1 MNLVGLPQS
10 MPVPVAQ
17 SGLANLGKDQLV
29 DPQGNAV
36 SNMVPGEGYWYIRK
50 ETGCKAWVEVLPYAS
65 DMFPGEGTLPA
76 ITDIKIQT
84 ADNRLQTAD
93 GSRQTTQI
101 RLSISLDNSCKKID
115 IYYKDQAAADALVLD
130 KGWLIAETDLQ
141 VTGKSELEWTDT
153 SSSLQSSSRYYLVGN
168 ADVDSDKDGVPD
180 CRQKFVMGKSP
191 VSGPRPPAS
200 GNSTTDLRPLASST
214 APVRSSVSG
223 LGGGASLGRIIYVDR
238 NNGGDHLTGKA
249 AVVVGADG
257 PKKTVKAGLLEAGN
271 DGSTMIIKSGVY
283 GESLHVAGKNVHIVI
298 QGNVRL

>member
-1 MNLVGLPQS
+1 M
-10 MPVPVAQ
+10 
-17 SGLANLGKDQLV
+17 
-29 DPQGNAV
+29 
-36 SNMVPGEGYWYIRK
+36 
-50 ETGCKAWVEVLPYAS
+50 
-65 DMFPGEGTLPA
+65 
-76 ITDIKIQT
+76 
-84 ADNRLQTAD
+84 
-93 GSRQTTQI
+93 
-101 RLSISLDNSCKKID
+101 
-115 IYYKDQAAADALVLD
+115 LD

-153 SSSLQSSSRYYLVGN
+153 SSSLQSVVCGVQSSSRYYLVGN
-168 ADVDSDKDGVPD
+168 ADVDANKNGIPD
-180 CRQKFVMGKSP
+180 CRERFVMGKAL
-191 VSGPRPPAS
+191 AS
-200 GNSTTDLRPLASST
+200 GHRPAADGDATSDLRPLASSS

-283 GESLHVAGKNVHIVI
+283 GESLNVAGKNVNIVI

>member
-1 MNLVGLPQS
+1 
-10 MPVPVAQ
+10 
-17 SGLANLGKDQLV
+17 
-29 DPQGNAV
+29 
-36 SNMVPGEGYWYIRK
+36 
-50 ETGCKAWVEVLPYAS
+50 
-65 DMFPGEGTLPA
+65 
-76 ITDIKIQT
+76 
-84 ADNRLQTAD
+84 
-93 GSRQTTQI
+93 
-101 RLSISLDNSCKKID
+101 
-115 IYYKDQAAADALVLD
+115 VLD

-153 SSSLQSSSRYYLVGN
+153 SSSLQSVVCGLQSSSRYYLVGN

-191 VSGPRPPAS
+191 VSSPRPPAS